1 MTSGIAKT
9 ICGLGILLA
18 MLLGSGCD
26 RWESG
31 SQNEAHEANYIE
43 GNNLRMQGQTNR
55 AIQSFERALHANPA
69 NSLAHMAIADLFRE
83 TEDYTS
89 AAYHYNRCSRL
100 LAERGVKPD
109 PALPGLLEQCELR
122 LALKY
127 SDRLG
132 RQQTDARIDELRQKV
147 AERDDTLQKLQQEL
161 ARLRL
166 ATNAA
171 APAPGIG
178 TLGTVARETTPVP
191 VRTSPAPV
199 SPSSNPTAA
208 DATPPSSPNPAT
220 ARPAST
226 RTPPPAATP
235 SATPRVRT
243 YTVRSGDTASSIA
256 RRAGVT
262 TKALLAANPGLNPT
276 RMRVGQTV
284 NIPNP

>member
-1 MTSGIAKT
+1 MGW
-9 ICGLGILLA
+9 LGILWV

-69 NSLAHMAIADLFRE
+69 NSQAHMAIADLFRE

-109 PALPGLLEQCELR
+109 PTLAGLLEQCELR

-127 SDRLG
+127 SERLG
-132 RQQTDARIDELRQKV
+132 RQQTDARVDELRQKV
-147 AERDDTLQKLQQEL
+147 AERDDAIQKLQQEL

-166 ATNAA
+166 STNA
-171 APAPGIG
+171 P
-178 TLGTVARETTPVP
+178 
-191 VRTSPAPV
+191 
-199 SPSSNPTAA
+199 
-208 DATPPSSPNPAT
+208 
-220 ARPAST
+220 
-226 RTPPPAATP
+226 ATP
-235 SATPRVRT
+235 SAGGSGGGLVRDPAPVQTRSPSVAVTPSTNLVTAPSNPTTSSNSSQSRT
-243 YTVRSGDTASSIA
+243 APTRTPVSTGTPSTAPRTRSYTVRAGDTAASIA
-256 RRAGVT
+256 RRAGVS
-262 TKALLAANPGLNPT
+262 TKALLAANPGLNPN
-276 RMRVGQTV
+276 RMKVGQTV

>member
-1 MTSGIAKT
+1 
-9 ICGLGILLA
+9 

-69 NSLAHMAIADLFRE
+69 NSQAHMAIADLFRE

-109 PALPGLLEQCELR
+109 PTLAGLLEQCELR

-132 RQQTDARIDELRQKV
+132 RQQTDARVDELRQKV
-147 AERDDTLQKLQQEL
+147 AERDDALQKLQQEL

-166 ATNAA
+166 AT
-171 APAPGIG
+171 
-178 TLGTVARETTPVP
+178 
-191 VRTSPAPV
+191 
-199 SPSSNPTAA
+199 
-208 DATPPSSPNPAT
+208 DATANASSGGSGVAT
-220 ARPAST
+220 ARESAPVQPRSPSVPVTPATNLTTAPSNPQTPSNSTQSRTAST
-226 RTPPPAATP
+226 RTPTSTAAP
-235 SATPRVRT
+235 STAPRTRS
-243 YTVRSGDTASSIA
+243 YTIRAGDTMSAIA
-256 RRAGVT
+256 RRAGVS
-262 TKALLAANPGLNPT
+262 TKALLAANPGLNPN
-276 RMRVGQTV
+276 RMKPGQTV

>member
-1 MTSGIAKT
+1 MISGTAKT
-9 ICGLGILLA
+9 IGWLGILFA
-18 MLLGSGCD
+18 VLLGSGCD

-55 AIQSFERALHANPA
+55 AIQSFERALHANPS
-69 NSLAHMAIADLFRE
+69 NSQAHMAIADLFRE

-109 PALPGLLEQCELR
+109 PTLAGLLEQCELR

-132 RQQTDARIDELRQKV
+132 RQQTDARVDELRQKV
-147 AERDDTLQKLQQEL
+147 AERDDALQKLQQEL

-166 ATNAA
+166 ATNPAA
-171 APAPGIG
+171 NPSFGGSGGAPVRESAPTQTRSVSVPVTPSPDPTSAPA
-178 TLGTVARETTPVP
+178 TL
-191 VRTSPAPV
+191 SPAP
-199 SPSSNPTAA
+199 NP
-208 DATPPSSPNPAT
+208 PQ
-220 ARPAST
+220 ARTTST
-226 RTPPPAATP
+226 RTPTPAATS
-235 SATPRVRT
+235 SAAPRTRS
-243 YTVRSGDTASSIA
+243 YTVRSGDTASAIA
-256 RRAGVT
+256 RRAGVS

-276 RMRVGQTV
+276 RMKPGQTI

>member
-1 MTSGIAKT
+1 MISGTAKT
-9 ICGLGILLA
+9 ISWLGILFA
-18 MLLGSGCD
+18 VLLGSGCD

-55 AIQSFERALHANPA
+55 AIQSFERSLHANPA

-109 PALPGLLEQCELR
+109 PTLAGLLEQCELR

-127 SDRLG
+127 SERLG
-132 RQQTDARIDELRQKV
+132 RQQTDARVDELRQKV
-147 AERDDTLQKLQQEL
+147 AERDDALQKLQQEL

-171 APAPGIG
+171 ANSSSGGSGVSTVRDSASAQTRSPSVSPA
-178 TLGTVARETTPVP
+178 VATNQTTTPSTP
-191 VRTSPAPV
+191 TS
-199 SPSSNPTAA
+199 SSNPTAVR
-208 DATPPSSPNPAT
+208 TS
-220 ARPAST
+220 ST
-226 RTPPPAATP
+226 RTPTSTAPPSTA
-235 SATPRVRT
+235 PRTRS
-243 YTVRSGDTASSIA
+243 YTVRAGDTASSIA
-256 RRAGVT
+256 RRAGVS
-262 TKALLAANPGLNPT
+262 TKALLAANPGLNPN
-276 RMRVGQTV
+276 RMKPGQTV